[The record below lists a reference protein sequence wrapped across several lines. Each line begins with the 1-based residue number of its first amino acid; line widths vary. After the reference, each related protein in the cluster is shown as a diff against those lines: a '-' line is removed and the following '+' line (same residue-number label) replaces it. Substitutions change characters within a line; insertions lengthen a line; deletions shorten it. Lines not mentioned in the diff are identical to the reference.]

1 MNNEMSVNIHT
12 ITLTV
17 TGDPVSS
24 RNPDGVYQCILYGN
38 SHYWTKDNEHTN
50 PYRVVTFGKG
60 AEIAQRFVREGSQ
73 ILVSGP
79 SRIRDE
85 PSGAV
90 TEFVA
95 PALLKV
101 LPEGG
106 N

>member
-1 MNNEMSVNIHT
+1 MNNELSVNIHT
-12 ITLTV
+12 CTMTV
-17 TGDPVSS
+17 TADPVTS
-24 RNPDGVYQCILYGN
+24 RNAGDILQTVFYGD
-38 SHYWTKDNEHTN
+38 SRYWTKDNEHTN
-50 PYRVVTFGKG
+50 SYRVVTFGKG
-60 AEIAQRFVREGSQ
+60 AEIAQRFCREGSQ

-101 LPEGG
+101 LPDG